1 MKRLFSWLGFGSSYV
16 AQPSMPQE
24 LLDLIPTGAARSCK
38 FVLEKWIVAG
48 GADENALICLLA
60 QVKAMGWAEDEV
72 EKLSI
77 YGDFFA
83 GRNDAAQRRIKERSY
98 EQTDFDMFVAACI
111 SLYLLDRFEEAYML
125 LRQRQPDDAE
135 FSAHPMFLSF
145 AGYVVLAAGGPI
157 QEAVRYFDIGLSCGL
172 ESIAFLTNAYGVYFE
187 AGELEKIERLRRLVY
202 SKQLGDPQVLFAV
215 ACVELARD
223 YYPEGFRL
231 AEARYDHPEVAR
243 HMKAE
248 LLQKPRWRGEDLSGS
263 RLLVHGEQG
272 LGDTVMCARYI
283 PLLLDAGIEVV
294 FDCQDAAV
302 SLLEHNY
309 PEVKVINRDTSAALT
324 QAFDYW
330 IGAMS
335 LPYLMNSSA
344 RNIPLR
350 AGYLTVSDEHR
361 SHWQQRVAAVK
372 VPGFRVGI
380 AWSGNPHHRADRRRS
395 IGLDPMFTYMQNSKG
410 VCFFALQTSVP
421 EFLPENT
428 IDFSDEM
435 MTLSDTA
442 ALIMEMD
449 LVITVDTS
457 IVHLAGALGKT
468 AWLLFPHRYEWRW
481 GLAGEDNNWY
491 DSVRVIRQSAH
502 GEWAP
507 VLSDVFE
514 KMLPEVVAGQHEEFQ

>member
-1 MKRLFSWLGFGSSYV
+1 MKRLFSWLGFGSSKV
-16 AQPSMPQE
+16 ALPSVPQE
-24 LLDLIPTGAARSCK
+24 LLDLLPSGTARSCK
-38 FVLEKWIVAG
+38 FALEKWIIAG
-48 GADENALICLLA
+48 GVDERAMQALLVH
-60 QVKAMGWAEDEV
+60 VKALGWAEDEV

-83 GRNDAAQRRIKERSY
+83 GHNDVVQRRIKERAY
-98 EQTDFDMFVAACI
+98 EQSDFDMFVAACI
-111 SLYLLDRFEEAYML
+111 SLYVLDRFEEAYAL
-125 LRQRQPDDAE
+125 LRQRQPDEAE

-145 AGYVVLAAGGPI
+145 AGYIVLAAGGPI

-172 ESIAFLTNAYGVYFE
+172 ESIAYLTNAYGVYFE
-187 AGELEKIERLRRLVY
+187 AGELDKVEKLRRLVY
-202 SKQLGDPQVLFAV
+202 SRQLGDPQVLFAI

-248 LLQKPRWRGEDLSGS
+248 LLQKPRWRGEGLSGK

-272 LGDTVMCARYI
+272 LGDTVMCARYL
-283 PLLLDAGIEVV
+283 PFLLDAGVDVV
-294 FDCQDAAV
+294 FDCQDAVV

-309 PEVKVINRDTSAALT
+309 PTVKIINRDTSAALT
-324 QAFDYW
+324 QDFDYW
-330 IGAMS
+330 VGAMS
-335 LPYLMNSSA
+335 LPFLANSSA
-344 RNIPLR
+344 ESIPLR
-350 AGYLTVSDEHR
+350 AGYLTVSEEHR
-361 SHWQQRVAAVK
+361 DHWRKRVAAVNL
-372 VPGFRVGI
+372 PGLRVGI

-395 IGLDPMFTYMQNSKG
+395 LGLDPMFSYLQTAKG

-421 EFLPENT
+421 ELLPENM
-428 IDFSDEM
+428 IDLSDEM

-457 IVHLAGALGKT
+457 VVHLAGALGKT

-491 DSVRVIRQSAH
+491 DSVRVIRQSDH
-502 GEWAP
+502 GDWAP

-514 KMLPEVVAGQHEEFQ
+514 KMLPEFVAGQHEELQ